1 MESPQMTTP
10 KIMATATEPVIRTQ
24 GLRKTFGTKEVLRGV
39 DFELPHGSIV
49 GLIGTNGAGKSTLL
63 KCLLGLLK
71 LSSGSATVFGEDPWD
86 LSAETKARIGYVPQ
100 VVNCYPWM
108 SVIQMIEYTAA
119 HYENWDHD
127 FSRGLCREFDLKDTD
142 RAKILSTG
150 QQQRLGLV
158 LAMGHHP
165 ELLILDEP
173 AASLDPAGRRVLLKS
188 LLERSR
194 DENRTALFST
204 HITSD
209 LERVAS
215 HVAILREGV
224 IEFFGELEDLKDSV
238 KRLRISSPEPLPAAF
253 AVPAALRSEIEGSS
267 AFVTVATASDDMI
280 AQLEETWNVTVDVED
295 LNLEDIF
302 LELHGEER

>member
-1 MESPQMTTP
+1 MESN
-10 KIMATATEPVIRTQ
+10 EFVIQTS
-24 GLRKTFGTKEVLRGV
+24 GLKKSFGKSNVLNGV
-39 DFELPHGSIV
+39 DLQIPKGSIV

-71 LSSGSATVFGEDPWD
+71 ISEGSASVYGDDPWD
-86 LSAETKARIGYVPQ
+86 LSAKTKAKLGYVPQ
-100 VVNCYPWM
+100 VVKFYPWM
-108 SVIQMIEYTAA
+108 NVGQMVKYTAA
-119 HYENWDHD
+119 HYENWDRD
-127 FSRGLCREFDLKDTD
+127 CSDKMLQDFDLKKSDIV
-142 RAKILSTG
+142 KVLSTG

-173 AASLDPAGRRVLLKS
+173 AASLDPTGRRALLKS
-188 LLERSR
+188 LLEHSQN
-194 DENRTALFST
+194 DQQTALFST

-215 HVAILREGV
+215 HVAILRNGV

-238 KRLRISSPEPLPAAF
+238 KRLRISSDSKLPSDF
-253 AVPAALRSEIEGSS
+253 AIPSTLRSEIHGSTAVIS
-267 AFVTVATASDDMI
+267 VAAADNELVS
-280 AQLEETWNVTVDVED
+280 QLQQRWNVQVTVED

-302 LELHGEER
+302 LELHDEKR

>member
-1 MESPQMTTP
+1 MNSTVLQTSNAKMP
-10 KIMATATEPVIRTQ
+10 TAEPVIRTN
-24 GLRKTFGTKEVLRGV
+24 GLKKVFGANEVLKGV
-39 DFELPHGSIV
+39 DFELPQGSIV

-71 LSSGSATVFGEDPWD
+71 ISAGSATVFGEDPWD
-86 LSAETKARIGYVPQ
+86 LSAAAKAKIGYVPQ
-100 VVNCYPWM
+100 VVKCYPWM
-108 SVIQMIEYTAA
+108 NVNQMIAYTAA
-119 HYENWDHD
+119 HYENWDHE
-127 FSRGLCREFDLKDTD
+127 FSSRLCQEFDLKDSN
-142 RAKILSTG
+142 RVKILSTG

-173 AASLDPAGRRVLLKS
+173 AASLDPAGRRTLLKS

-194 DENRTALFST
+194 DENQTALFST

-215 HVAILREGV
+215 HVAVLRDGT

-238 KRLRISSPEPLPAAF
+238 KRLRINSSEPLPAAF
-253 AVPAALRSEIEGSS
+253 AVPAALRSEIDGNS
-267 AFVTVATASDDMI
+267 AFVTVAAASDDMI
-280 AQLEETWNVTVDVED
+280 AQLQNRWNVTVDVED

-302 LELHGEER
+302 LELHSEER